1 MTKQIGI
8 FLNSFQKKLLKEEN
22 HKVKDDDV
30 SIVELVAVTDGV
42 IKKMKNCLIGRWST
56 FKELSA
62 NKYNTNIRS
71 GNILLVKREI
81 TSTVPI
87 AFLLIVGIGRK
98 KIIKLGY
105 LIHKFKHKITNQ

>member
-42 IKKMKNCLIGRWST
+42 IEKMKNCLIGRWST

-81 TSTVPI
+81 TVPR
-87 AFLLIVGIGRK
+87 AFLLIVGIG
-98 KIIKLGY
+98 I
-105 LIHKFKHKITNQ
+105 